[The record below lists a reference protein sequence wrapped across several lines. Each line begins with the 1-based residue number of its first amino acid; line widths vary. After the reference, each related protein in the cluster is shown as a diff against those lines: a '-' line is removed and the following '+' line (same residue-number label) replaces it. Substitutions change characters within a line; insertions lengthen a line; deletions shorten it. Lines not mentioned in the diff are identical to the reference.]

1 MPGALCV
8 YDGPLALRLFALVSV
23 LAASVLA
30 QTGPAYRVITTAG
43 VESLAVQATNG
54 TVDMVTLDA
63 VARLFGLTVRD
74 DARAGGAVIAA
85 GSDRIIITSGQAS
98 ASINGRLVSLAAPV
112 ARSGSTWL
120 VPVDLVRTLRRG
132 ADIRRDARLIVLP
145 PAVVPTV
152 TPRLERTSGGA
163 RLTLSLSPAAPTRI
177 TRDAGQVTV
186 RVQAPALDLVALAAG
201 SPDLVRDL
209 RVAESSLIVELGPLV
224 ATVRHEAA
232 TSGDTVVLELVATA
246 GAVTPPAPPPPPAAF
261 DRPESGL
268 RTVVIDPGHGG
279 DDTGVRGADGV
290 VEKDVT
296 LAVAL
301 RLKSVLESRY
311 GLRVLLTRD
320 ADNGVDLDRRA
331 AVANNNKADLF
342 ISLHANASPLAG
354 VRGAQV
360 LSLDPEMYATVDGA
374 PALTPAAGASVPL
387 VGGGTRIIDIVPWH
401 LAQLPRAAESLTL
414 AGIVTRRLVDA
425 GVGLLPAPSVRG
437 PWRGLVG
444 ANMPAVL
451 IELGML
457 TNDEDARQLRE
468 ESYRTLLAEAIGLA
482 VGDIRTGIPRPSGG
496 RP

>member
-1 MPGALCV
+1 M
-8 YDGPLALRLFALVSV
+8 ALRLFALVSV

-201 SPDLVRDL
+201 SP
-209 RVAESSLIVELGPLV
+209 
-224 ATVRHEAA
+224 
-232 TSGDTVVLELVATA
+232 
-246 GAVTPPAPPPPPAAF
+246 
-261 DRPESGL
+261 
-268 RTVVIDPGHGG
+268 
-279 DDTGVRGADGV
+279 
-290 VEKDVT
+290 
-296 LAVAL
+296 
-301 RLKSVLESRY
+301 
-311 GLRVLLTRD
+311 
-320 ADNGVDLDRRA
+320 
-331 AVANNNKADLF
+331 
-342 ISLHANASPLAG
+342 
-354 VRGAQV
+354 
-360 LSLDPEMYATVDGA
+360 
-374 PALTPAAGASVPL
+374 
-387 VGGGTRIIDIVPWH
+387 
-401 LAQLPRAAESLTL
+401 
-414 AGIVTRRLVDA
+414 
-425 GVGLLPAPSVRG
+425 
-437 PWRGLVG
+437 
-444 ANMPAVL
+444 
-451 IELGML
+451 
-457 TNDEDARQLRE
+457 
-468 ESYRTLLAEAIGLA
+468 
-482 VGDIRTGIPRPSGG
+482 
-496 RP
+496 